1 MDIRDIEALLRD
13 LRMDW
18 ARLYP
23 SITVRLDEAISWCQR
38 TRAKRAAKLRAKR
51 NRKEDT
57 SD

>member
-13 LRMDW
+13 LRWPWLD
-18 ARLYP
+18 P
-23 SITVRLDEAISWCQR
+23 STTVRLDEAIAWCQR